1 MLPHYLATRI
11 ELGVPL
17 QYRSQSSGADL
28 LFYSD
33 QGALLY
39 KYERV
44 CQWQSNIQSSE
55 YANRCSILTPVAMSY
70 PELFLSLKMLTWP
83 KSRPNLA
90 SSSFFNQRRDE
101 QYDACEQA
109 GNSVSSCDYCSA

>member
-1 MLPHYLATRI
+1 MVFAIDHAKESECCLTIWRHVSSSGFPFSTGLSGSV
-11 ELGVPL
+11 ELKVDRL
-17 QYRSQSSGADL
+17 VTQSSGADL

-70 PELFLSLKMLTWP
+70 PELFLSLKNADMAKVTT
-83 KSRPNLA
+83 
-90 SSSFFNQRRDE
+90 
-101 QYDACEQA
+101 
-109 GNSVSSCDYCSA
+109 